1 MRKVKVLIAEWE
13 EKTIEKLKSLLDEEN
28 YEVSIAKDGVEALQ
42 VALQKMPDFI
52 MLSLDLPLID
62 GVKLSQIL
70 RTNPKTEFIPIFYM
84 NEKNLQLSH
93 FRRNVDYFIIK
104 PFNLDELKKILD
116 TVKKKILSIQDKKY
130 QEEFAGNLKQMGIP
144 DLLQILSI
152 NRRTGNL
159 YLYSNQ
165 DAEKPLAIVA
175 INEGKIINCKMG
187 DITKEKAFYRVLSL
201 HDGYF
206 RFIPGEPTLN
216 DEIKESTDSLI
227 MEGLRQNDE
236 LVELKKK
243 IPLNAKLKLNIKL
256 SQLPDNLRPI
266 TKEIINGIEIFPEMN
281 DLLNNIDVTDYEI
294 YKIIIALV
302 EKNIVAIEVDTKK
315 QEEKKKL
322 SFSSDIVL
330 ELKKKTS
337 KIFFDERLC
346 SNLYILLFVS
356 DRKIL
361 GRFIKFLGAVNF
373 EPSKEN
379 IYRLIDSKMELGY
392 LGKIILVDSFFLHL
406 FCFCDK
412 NISYPLYE
420 GVFKNNIG
428 AIVLGKR
435 DNFRETLHLFNKK
448 YIVIDAKDVN
458 EDETIKK
465 GIEKVFEYF
474 IQEG

>member
-13 EKTIEKLKSLLDEEN
+13 EQTIDKIKSLLDEES

-42 VALQKMPDFI
+42 VALQKVPDFI

-70 RTNPKTEFIPIFYM
+70 RTNPKTESIPIFYM
-84 NEKNLQLSH
+84 NEKTLQLSH

-104 PFNLDELKKILD
+104 PFNLDELKKTLI

-130 QEEFAGNLKQMGIP
+130 EEEFAGNLKQMGIP

-159 YLYSNQ
+159 YLYPNQ
-165 DAEKPLAIVA
+165 NSEKSLAIVA
-175 INEGKIINCKMG
+175 INEGRIINSIMG

-206 RFIPGEPTLN
+206 RFIPGEPLLKE
-216 DEIKESTDSLI
+216 EIKKSTDSLI

-243 IPLNAKLKLNIKL
+243 IPLNAKLKLNIKI

-266 TKEIINGIEIFPEMN
+266 TKEIINAIEIFPEIN
-281 DLLNNIDVTDYEI
+281 DLLNNIDATDYEI
-294 YKIIIALV
+294 YNIILALV
-302 EKNIVAIEVDTKK
+302 EKNIVTLEVDTKK
-315 QEEKKKL
+315 QEEKRKL
-322 SFSSDIVL
+322 NFSSDIIL
-330 ELKKKTS
+330 ELKKRVS
-337 KIFFDERLC
+337 KIFYDSRLC
-346 SNLYILLFVS
+346 SNLYLLLFVS
-356 DRKIL
+356 DRTLL
-361 GRFIKFLGAVNF
+361 GRFVKFLNAVNF

-379 IYRLIDSKMELGY
+379 IYKLIDSKMDLGY
-392 LGKIILVDSFFLHL
+392 LGKIILVDGLFLHL
-406 FCFCDK
+406 FCFCNK

-420 GVFKNNIG
+420 GVFSYSIG
-428 AIVLGKR
+428 GIVLGKR
-435 DNFRETLHLFNKK
+435 DNFRETLHMLNKK
-448 YIVIDAKDVN
+448 HVVIDGKDVDD
-458 EDETIKK
+458 DETTKRV
-465 GIEKVFEYF
+465 IEKIFEYF